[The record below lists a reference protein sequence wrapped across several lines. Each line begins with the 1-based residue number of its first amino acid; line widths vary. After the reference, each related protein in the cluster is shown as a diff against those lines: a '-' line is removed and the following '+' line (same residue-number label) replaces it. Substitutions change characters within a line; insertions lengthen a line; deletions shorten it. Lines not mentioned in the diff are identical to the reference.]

1 MIAPAGILRAVRYRA
16 IFFDAGE
23 TIVHPRP
30 SFPELFAQVVEHE
43 GHPVE
48 PGAVVEASRVV
59 LERFSEAADDRELW
73 TTSPERSKRFW
84 VSVYERMLD
93 VLALPGGVALA
104 DRLYATFTNR
114 SNYALFNDVRPT
126 LDRLSGDGVVIG
138 LVSNFEAWLEE
149 LLADLGVRD
158 AFGVRVISGIEGIE
172 KPDSRIYEL
181 ALERAGV
188 AADESVFVGDNPE
201 FDVIPPAELGM
212 FTVLVDRRN
221 RHVDHVGARIVDL
234 AELPALLEAE

>member
-1 MIAPAGILRAVRYRA
+1 MRYRA

-23 TIVHPRP
+23 TIVHPTP
-30 SFPELFAQVVEHE
+30 SFPELFARVVEGE
-43 GHPVE
+43 GHPVRPE
-48 PGAVVEASRVV
+48 SVVEASGVV

-73 TTSPERSKRFW
+73 TTSPDRSRRFW

-93 VLALPGGVALA
+93 LLHVPGGVGLA
-104 DRLYATFTNR
+104 DRLYGTFTDR
-114 SNYALFNDVRPT
+114 SNYALFDDVMPA

-149 LLADLGVRD
+149 LLVDLGVRE

-181 ALERAGV
+181 ALERANV

-221 RHVDHVGARIVDL
+221 RHPDHPGTRIADL
-234 AELPALLEAE
+234 AELPAVLGVG

>member
-1 MIAPAGILRAVRYRA
+1 
-16 IFFDAGE
+16 
-23 TIVHPRP
+23 
-30 SFPELFAQVVEHE
+30 
-43 GHPVE
+43 
-48 PGAVVEASRVV
+48 
-59 LERFSEAADDRELW
+59 
-73 TTSPERSKRFW
+73 
-84 VSVYERMLD
+84 
-93 VLALPGGVALA
+93 
-104 DRLYATFTNR
+104 
-114 SNYALFNDVRPT
+114 
-126 LDRLSGDGVVIG
+126 
-138 LVSNFEAWLEE
+138 
-149 LLADLGVRD
+149 VRD

>member
-1 MIAPAGILRAVRYRA
+1 VRYRA

-23 TIVHPRP
+23 TIVHPTP
-30 SFPELFAQVVEHE
+30 SFPELFARVVEGE
-43 GHPVE
+43 GHPVRPE
-48 PGAVVEASRVV
+48 SVVEASRVV

-73 TTSPERSKRFW
+73 TTSPDRSRRFW

-93 VLALPGGVALA
+93 LLRVPGGVGLA
-104 DRLYATFTNR
+104 DRLYATFTDR
-114 SNYALFNDVRPT
+114 SNYALFDDVVPA

-138 LVSNFEAWLEE
+138 LVSNFEAWLED
-149 LLADLGVRD
+149 LLVDLGVRET
-158 AFGVRVISGIEGIE
+158 FGVRVISGIEGIE

-181 ALERAGV
+181 ALERANV

-221 RHVDHVGARIVDL
+221 RHPDHTGARIADL
-234 AELPALLEAE
+234 AELPAVLGVG